1 MRRIHRIASV
11 ATALLLVSVSSLMAA
26 SCSGDESTVD
36 PVEGADGSEV
46 GAYSGYV
53 VEPPNE
59 VADVVMPVAA
69 ESGSDSSGNDSS
81 GTTPTGY
88 FDFSAA
94 PGGLNLVYFGYTF
107 CPDVCPTTMSD
118 VRRLL
123 ASLPEGEAG
132 RVGVAMVTIDPARDT
147 AQVLT
152 DYVRNFVDHG
162 VALRTDDDTQLRA
175 AADAFGADYEVRSN
189 DEGDVDVSHTGD
201 LYAVDDSGTVVMQWP
216 FGTSYESI
224 TRDVRSLLAQA
235 DPPT

>member
-1 MRRIHRIASV
+1 MRRLHRIESV
-11 ATALLLVSVSSLMAA
+11 AVALLLVSVSSLISA
-26 SCSGDESTVD
+26 SCSGHESTVD
-36 PVEGADGSEV
+36 PNTGADGSEA

-53 VEPPNE
+53 VAPPNE

-69 ESGSDSSGNDSS
+69 ESGNDSS
-81 GTTPTGY
+81 GTTPSGY

-147 AQVLT
+147 AQILT
-152 DYVRNFVDHG
+152 DYVHNFVDHG

-175 AADAFGADYEVRSN
+175 AADAFGADYEVRTN
-189 DEGDVDVSHTGD
+189 DEGDVEVSHTGD

-224 TRDVRSLLAQA
+224 TRDIRSLLAQA